1 MTDRLEYLHFQHQK
15 KVFQRAWSLHERRGP
30 SFREP
35 ANDEAEVLGKKG
47 KSGHAY
53 ALQGSTDESNQGT
66 QREGNAKDDHG
77 DALQAK
83 STPKGNK
90 GARKS
95 SRGKKD
101 EGKGDH
107 GYALQ
112 GDNDERDQGE
122 HAHKGESK
130 RATKCTKD
138 ARTGEDASA
147 KPAKS
152 VVARARRFVFS

>member
-15 KVFQRAWSLHERRGP
+15 EEVFQRAWSLHERRGS

-83 STPKGNK
+83 SAPKGNT
-90 GARKS
+90 S
-95 SRGKKD
+95 
-101 EGKGDH
+101 
-107 GYALQ
+107 
-112 GDNDERDQGE
+112 
-122 HAHKGESK
+122 
-130 RATKCTKD
+130 
-138 ARTGEDASA
+138 ARTVSYTHLTLPTNRE
-147 KPAKS
+147 
-152 VVARARRFVFS
+152 V